1 MFQQYY
7 YKNLWFPT
15 ALYLKVKSLI
25 PNPYP
30 SYNFILLL
38 FILLLKFKTALLF
51 ILRLPVKFMVVP
63 DNVDK
68 HVVTFDNIVL
78 PLTFKDDK
86 WVEAPW
92 RVDAPETFNDDT
104 HVVTFDNVVTPET
117 FNDDTHVELYHW

>member
-1 MFQQYY
+1 MSII
-7 YKNLWFPT
+7 WF
-15 ALYLKVKSLI
+15 
-25 PNPYP
+25 
-30 SYNFILLL
+30 FMLL
-38 FILLLKFKTALLF
+38 FIQLLKLKTALLF
-51 ILRLPVKFMVVP
+51 ILRLPVKFTVVP

-68 HVVTFDNIVL
+68 HVVTLDNIVL

-117 FNDDTHVELYHW
+117 FNDDTHLELYHW